1 LRFQDE
7 FAALYRIAAN
17 ANALLASRGSH
28 GGTVRMRP
36 LVIVSIFI
44 VLVAAAAPSLFE
56 RYKQDGP
63 TALRADAPPRT
74 SLDRRQVEI
83 AAGSDGHFYVDAEVN
98 LRPVRLMVDT
108 GASVVVLRQSDAADL
123 GVRPRP
129 GEFDRPVLTANGTAL
144 AAETT
149 LDSIRVGDIEVA
161 DVRALVLP
169 DDKLAVGLLGATFLS
184 RIARYEVSGGTLT
197 FQN

>member
-1 LRFQDE
+1 
-7 FAALYRIAAN
+7 
-17 ANALLASRGSH
+17 
-28 GGTVRMRP
+28 MRP
-36 LVIVSIFI
+36 LFIVSILI

-56 RYKQDGP
+56 RYKPIGP
-63 TALRADAPPRT
+63 AVLRADAPATT
-74 SLDRRQVEI
+74 SLHPRQVEI
-83 AAGSDGHFYVDAEVN
+83 AAESDGHFYVNAEVN

-108 GASVVVLRQSDAADL
+108 GASVVVLRQSDAADV

-129 GEFDRPVLTANGTAL
+129 GEFDRRVTTANGTAL
-144 AAETT
+144 AAEAT
-149 LDSIRVGDIEVA
+149 LDSIRVRDIEVA

-169 DDKLAVGLLGATFLS
+169 DNKLAVSLLGATFLN